1 MEFPFFHVL
10 TFNYL
15 TLHLKK
21 RNWRDYIHSDNPAA
35 AALMSEM
42 GYKEEEKIQVKKEF
56 LQMITRMELNSA
68 KQRIVYGFFEVYL
81 KLTKQEEE
89 QLMKEIEDLPEAERI
104 LEIPISYE
112 EKGKELGKEIGKKE
126 VAMEML
132 KKGLDVN
139 LIAEVTHLNREE
151 IEGLKER

>member
-1 MEFPFFHVL
+1 
-10 TFNYL
+10 
-15 TLHLKK
+15 
-21 RNWRDYIHSDNPAA
+21 
-35 AALMSEM
+35 MSEM

-89 QLMKEIEDLPEAERI
+89 QLMKEIEDLPEAEKI

-112 EKGKELGKEIGKKE
+112 EKGKELGKEIGKEIGKKE

-139 LIAEVTHLNREE
+139 LIAEVTHLKREE